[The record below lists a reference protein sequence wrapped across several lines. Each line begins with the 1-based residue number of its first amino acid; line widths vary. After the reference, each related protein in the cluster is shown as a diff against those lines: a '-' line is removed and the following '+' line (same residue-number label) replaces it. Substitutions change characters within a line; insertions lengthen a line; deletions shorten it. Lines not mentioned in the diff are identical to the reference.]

1 MKKDRNAFKAGL
13 FIVVSIILAVAI
25 VVSIKGVGL
34 AESRETR
41 AVAFKF
47 SDDLGGLRVGD
58 DVRVGGHKVGVI
70 NSIEPVGLDGTDP
83 RLLVTFTV
91 PSKYRF
97 RSDAVV
103 GVQTTLTGSSA
114 LNITD
119 LGKGPMLAD
128 NQVLD
133 GAPDP
138 KSSALASLGDAAP
151 IVKAILR
158 DVQNQTIPKAN
169 AAIDSFKQTGDA
181 STQLVHDVK
190 GKVDPIVNKYEQ
202 VADKT
207 GAMMDSVSGMVGPS
221 QSDFKG
227 TMANLNKITGDVKE
241 KLPGMLTKVEGS
253 IDGANK
259 ALTDV
264 QQTMANAKE
273 LSGSL
278 KAVIGKN
285 QGKLEGI
292 IASVKAAGDNL
303 KMASAEI
310 RRSPW
315 RLLYK
320 PEAGEMA
327 NLNLYD
333 SARQFAEGANDL
345 NDASQALRDALNSKT
360 ADAQEVQRLVNR
372 LEKSFGQFREVEGK
386 LWSSVKK

>member
-13 FIVVSIILAVAI
+13 FIVVAIILAVVI

-70 NSIEPVGLDGTDP
+70 KSIDPVGLDGTEP

-91 PSKYRF
+91 PTKYRF
-97 RSDAVV
+97 RSDAIV

-114 LNITD
+114 LNVTD
-119 LGKGPMLAD
+119 LGKGAMLAD

-158 DVQNQTIPKAN
+158 DVQDKTLPKAN

-181 STQLVHDVK
+181 STALVQDVK
-190 GKVDPIVNKYEQ
+190 GKVEPIVNKYEQ

-207 GAMMDSVSGMVGPS
+207 GTMMDSISGMVGPS
-221 QSDFKG
+221 QNDFKG
-227 TMANLNKITGDVKE
+227 TMSNLNKITTDVKE
-241 KLPGMLTKVEGS
+241 KLPGMLAKVETAV
-253 IDGANK
+253 DGATK
-259 ALTDV
+259 ALDDV
-264 QQTMANAKE
+264 QKTVANTKE

-292 IASVKAAGDNL
+292 IASVKTTGDNL

-386 LWSSVKK
+386 LWTSVKK

>member
-13 FIVVSIILAVAI
+13 FIVVAIILAVVI

-34 AESRETR
+34 AEGRDTR

-70 NSIEPVGLDGTDP
+70 RSIEPVGLDGTEP

-91 PSKYRF
+91 PTKYRF
-97 RSDAVV
+97 RSDAII
-103 GVQTTLTGSSA
+103 GVQTSLTGSSA
-114 LNITD
+114 LNVTD
-119 LGKGPMLAD
+119 LGKGTVLAD

-133 GAPDP
+133 GTPDP

-158 DVQNQTIPKAN
+158 DVQNQTLPKAN

-181 STQLVHDVK
+181 STQLVNNVK
-190 GKVDPIVNKYEQ
+190 GKVEPIVNKYEQ

-241 KLPGMLTKVEGS
+241 KLPGMLTKVETAV
-253 IDGANK
+253 DGATK
-259 ALTDV
+259 ALDDV
-264 QQTMANAKE
+264 QKTVANAKD

-292 IASVKAAGDNL
+292 IASVKTTGDNL
-303 KMASAEI
+303 KAASSEI

-320 PEAGEMA
+320 PGKGEVA

-333 SARQFAEGANDL
+333 SARQFADGAGSL
-345 NDASQALRDALNSKT
+345 NEAALALRDAL
-360 ADAQEVQRLVNR
+360 ADKNATPAEIRKH
-372 LEKSFGQFREVEGK
+372 LESLETSFASFREVEDA
-386 LWSSVKK
+386 LWEQVRE

>member
-13 FIVVSIILAVAI
+13 FIVVAIILAVAI

-34 AESRETR
+34 AESRDTR

-70 NSIEPVGLDGTDP
+70 RSIEPVGLDGTEP

-91 PSKYRF
+91 PTKYRF
-97 RSDAVV
+97 RSDAVI

-119 LGKGPMLAD
+119 LGRGTMLAD

-133 GAPDP
+133 GTPDP

-158 DVQNQTIPKAN
+158 DVQDKTLPKAN
-169 AAIDSFKQTGDA
+169 AAIDSFKHTGDA
-181 STQLVHDVK
+181 STELVQNVK
-190 GKVDPIVNKYEQ
+190 GKVDPIVSKYEQ
-202 VADKT
+202 VTDKT
-207 GAMMDSVSGMVGPS
+207 GAMMDSITGMVGPS
-221 QSDFKG
+221 QTDFKG

-241 KLPGMLTKVEGS
+241 KLPAMLTKLEGS
-253 IDGANK
+253 VDGANK
-259 ALTDV
+259 ALADV

>member
-1 MKKDRNAFKAGL
+1 MKKDRNAFKAGV
-13 FIVVSIILAVAI
+13 FIVVATVLAVVI
-25 VVSIKGVGL
+25 VVSIKGVAL
-34 AESRETR
+34 SESRETR

-58 DVRVGGHKVGVI
+58 DVRVGGFKVGTI
-70 NSIEPVGLDGTDP
+70 KGIEPVGLDGTDP
-83 RLLVTFTV
+83 RLMVTFTV
-91 PSKYRF
+91 PTKYHF
-97 RSDAVV
+97 RNDTIV

-114 LNITD
+114 LNVTD
-119 LGKGPMLAD
+119 LGKGAVVAS

-151 IVKAILR
+151 LVKAILR
-158 DVQNQTIPKAN
+158 DVQDKTLPKAN

-181 STQLVHDVK
+181 GTELVTHVK
-190 GKVDPIVNKYEQ
+190 GKVEPIVNKYEQ

-207 GAMMDSVSGMVGPS
+207 GTMMDSVSGMVGPS
-221 QSDFKG
+221 QNDFKG
-227 TMANLNKITGDVKE
+227 TMANLNKITTDVKD
-241 KLPGMLTKVEGS
+241 KMPAMLTKLEGTV
-253 IDGANK
+253 DGANK
-259 ALTDV
+259 ALADV
-264 QQTMANAKE
+264 QQTMANAKD

-278 KAVIGKN
+278 KAVVGKN

-292 IASVKAAGDNL
+292 IASVKTTGDNL
-303 KMASAEI
+303 KNASAEI

-320 PEAGEMA
+320 PGAGEMA

-386 LWSSVKK
+386 LWTSVKQ